1 MICKAMSFAFVSVVT
16 TLFATTARAEDR
28 PFIGPYAGIEAG
40 AREDHDYFNII
51 DLQTGQAVSRY
62 YRAVGPSAGAFA
74 GYDVAIAEHVRIGG
88 EAGINIGGGRDVA
101 RSPSGVRFFEQH
113 PRYGY
118 RLSVRAG
125 YVATPR
131 LLLYGTGGYGGNRY
145 RIDYNPGIAGVY
157 QWGSS
162 FIVGG
167 GAEYRVSRRVAVRVD
182 FKHVD
187 NQASQLMLGIPIR
200 L

>member
-1 MICKAMSFAFVSVVT
+1 MICRIVSSIVVAI
-16 TLFATTARAEDR
+16 LSASAAHAEER
-28 PFIGPYAGIEAG
+28 PFTGALAGIEAG
-40 AREDHDYFNII
+40 AREDHDYFNLI
-51 DLQTGQAVSRY
+51 DLQSGQSISRY

-74 GYDVAIAEHVRIGG
+74 GYDVAIAEQIRIGG
-88 EAGINIGGGRDVA
+88 EVGINLGGGRDVA
-101 RSPSGVRFFEQH
+101 RLPSGVRFFEQH

-125 YVATPR
+125 YLATPR

-145 RIDYNPGIAGVY
+145 RIDFNPGFSGVY

-167 GAEYRVSRRVAVRVD
+167 GAEYRLSRRAGVRVD

-187 NQASQLMLGIPIR
+187 NQASQLMLGLPIR
-200 L
+200 F